1 MIANQELDTRKLVGE
16 NEYYRNLRD
25 LFRCYMIGL
34 RRSKGMETVNYKNM
48 IESKKEKV
56 KEKV

>member
-1 MIANQELDTRKLVGE
+1 MTTNQELDTRKLVGE

-34 RRSKGMETVNYKNM
+34 RRSKGMETVNYRNM
-48 IESKKEKV
+48 ICNEKEKV
-56 KEKV
+56 KS